1 MEEPRRIT
9 LNGRRMRDR
18 DSAYRYLKRKL
29 RLRGGCG
36 KNLDALHDVLSEPRF
51 HAEITLT
58 RTDRLFRSMGEYGQ
72 RFIDM
77 MADTAGENPNLVF
90 RVENDR

>member
-18 DSAYRYLKRKL
+18 ESAYRYLKRKL

-36 KNLDALHDVLSEPRF
+36 KNLDAIHDVLSEPRYR
-51 HAEITLT
+51 AEVTMK
-58 RTDRLFRSMGEYGQ
+58 RTDRLLRSMGEYGQ
-72 RFIDM
+72 RFIEM
-77 MADTAGENPNLVF
+77 MTATAEENPNLVF
-90 RVENDR
+90 RIGDDR

>member
-18 DSAYRYLKRKL
+18 ESAYRYLKRKL

-36 KNLDALHDVLSEPRF
+36 RNLDALHDVLSEPRY
-51 HAEITLT
+51 HAEITLI
-58 RTDRLFRSMGEYGQ
+58 RSDLLLRSMGEYGQ

-77 MADTAGENPNLVF
+77 MTDTAGDNPNLVF
-90 RVENDR
+90 RTDSGR

>member
-1 MEEPRRIT
+1 MEQARTII

-18 DSAYRYLKRKL
+18 ASAYRYLKRKL
-29 RLRGGCG
+29 RLPGSCG

-51 HAEITLT
+51 RAEITLT
-58 RTDRLFRSMGEYGQ
+58 RSDLLLRSMGEYGQ

-77 MADTAGENPNLVF
+77 MTETSGENPNLTF
-90 RVENDR
+90 RTGDGK